1 MSNASSSTVTAD
13 PGSGLSLVPIQR
25 IEDPDDVAYGA
36 GLKAMQHSRGSLTG
50 SLAIADGDGLTPM
63 SVHYEGKVS
72 LAGPLA
78 QRDISI
84 GLGLDLPGG
93 ARYWFPPQQ

>member
-1 MSNASSSTVTAD
+1 MSNASSLTVTAD

-25 IEDPDDVAYGA
+25 IEDPDDVAHGA

-50 SLAIADGDGLTPM
+50 SLATADGDGLTPM

-72 LAGPLA
+72 LSRPLA